1 MGRSEHV
8 DRRIRS
14 RPLEW
19 YVLMLGEEDVGSYL
33 ATFKQLLLKRLFQMQ
48 NKSNLLD
55 LKYCTYSLAHHRK
68 YME

>member
-1 MGRSEHV
+1 
-8 DRRIRS
+8 
-14 RPLEW
+14 
-19 YVLMLGEEDVGSYL
+19 MLGEEDVGSYL